1 MDSKKRK
8 LRLVG
13 NSVMIS
19 VSKDFL
25 AKNNLTIGETVFLDE
40 DKLKEAITKINTHDD
55 SKIDFLMNQSIQ
67 EHHET
72 YKDLVDL

>member
-25 AKNNLTIGETVFLDE
+25 AKNNLTIGDTVFLDE
-40 DKLKEAITKINTHDD
+40 DKLKEAITKKNTHDD
-55 SKIDFLMNQSIQ
+55 SKIDFLMNPSIQ